1 MLHADDTDKFN
12 GVWVLNEELSDNTD
26 RQIEKAVRKAGGSI
40 RRPQKKGRH
49 LYKGGPPEQEL
60 YDHLAYADVLRFHYV
75 EPEFVF
81 LYDND
86 FRRVF
91 YSDGRGRT
99 VNARG
104 SAARQDYSFAAWDG
118 GRLYVEARPRDGGA
132 THEVYSLEA
141 QGQQLR
147 AELEI
152 KPVSFGAPV
161 KITRIYDKQN

>member
-12 GVWVLNEELSDNTD
+12 GVWVFNEELSDNTD

-40 RRPQKKGRH
+40 KRPHKKGGH
-49 LYKGGPPEQEL
+49 LYKGGPAEQEL

-75 EPEFVF
+75 EPEFIL
-81 LYDND
+81 LYDNV

-99 VNARG
+99 ASASG
-104 SAARQDYSFAAWDG
+104 STARQDYSFAAWDED
-118 GRLYVEARPRDGGA
+118 RLYVEARPRDGGA

-147 AELEI
+147 VELEL
-152 KPVSFGAPV
+152 KPVSFGVPV
-161 KITRIYDKQN
+161 KITRIYDRQK